1 MNILRQELRMSFRS
15 WMYFTIGLLLTLG
28 IFGAFFNT
36 FKEDA
41 KLMDQ
46 LLKNF
51 PAEFKAAFGF
61 ADVNLSEVEGFFSFI
76 TSYIVLI
83 GAVYGMKL
91 GVTLLSE
98 EGRKMTSDFLLS
110 KPVRRYAIVSSKL
123 AAALIYI
130 IAQNIAVFAIG
141 LALIHAMIKEG
152 IDVRIF
158 ALMTFSLFFVQLFF
172 MGIGFAIAAASRKIK
187 SVMPVT
193 LGVVFFF
200 FIIELLNESL
210 IDKKLSYVTPFA
222 YFKGSGIIQ
231 NRQYDLVYIA
241 IDIGVFLVFTILA
254 YWIYQRKDIHAV

>member
-15 WMYFTIGLLLTLG
+15 WLYFTIGLLLTLG
-28 IFGAFFNT
+28 IFGAFFDT

-41 KLMDQ
+41 RIIDQ
-46 LLKNF
+46 LLQNF
-51 PAEFKAAFGF
+51 PAEFRAAFGF

-76 TSYIVLI
+76 MSYIILI
-83 GAVYGMKL
+83 GSVYGMKL
-91 GVTLLSE
+91 GVSLLSE
-98 EGRKMTSDFLLS
+98 EGRKMTSDFLLT
-110 KPVRRYAIVSSKL
+110 KPVRRYAIVNSKL
-123 AAALIYI
+123 AAAFVYI
-130 IAQNIAVFAIG
+130 IAQNLAVFAIG
-141 LALIHAMIKEG
+141 LAMIHMMVEDG

-158 ALMTFSLFFVQLFF
+158 ALMAFSLFFVQLFF

-222 YFKGSGIIQ
+222 YFKGSGIIL
-231 NRQYDLVYIA
+231 NRQYDLVYVA
-241 IDIGVFLVFTILA
+241 IGLSVFLVSTLLA
-254 YWIYQRKDIHAV
+254 YWIYQHKDIHAV